1 MDTRDREFES
11 ILFGKALCLS
21 TCLSTRPG
29 LPLTRL
35 GKVCG
40 KGESRGKS
48 LKTTKAPPF
57 RIRFRRMPEAGVL

>member
-35 GKVCG
+35 GKVGG
-40 KGESRGKS
+40 KGESRG
-48 LKTTKAPPF
+48 
-57 RIRFRRMPEAGVL
+57 RV

>member
-35 GKVCG
+35 EKVCG
-40 KGESRGKS
+40 KGESRG
-48 LKTTKAPPF
+48 
-57 RIRFRRMPEAGVL
+57 RD